1 MNTDLK
7 FGFNNSLEWIS
18 LIAAFGGGLGV
29 LYTFAIG
36 KHYIIPTII
45 LADSVLLL
53 NLAYF
58 GFGNKPWAK
67 HLLFWLF
74 TLICC
79 HSFFALFF
87 AQLPRA
93 ALGEMFLP
101 IYGTVCLSSG
111 FLAFQY
117 ARVNELF
124 RTINLTDD
132 NL

>member
-1 MNTDLK
+1 MSTDFK

-18 LIAAFGGGLGV
+18 LLAAFGGGLGV
-29 LYTFAIG
+29 IYTFAIG

-45 LADSVLLL
+45 LADSILLL

-74 TLICC
+74 TLISC
-79 HSFFALFF
+79 HTFFALFM
-87 AQLPRA
+87 AKLPSE
-93 ALGEMFLP
+93 ALGELFIP
-101 IYGTVCLSSG
+101 IYGTVCLASG

-117 ARVNELF
+117 ARTNELF
-124 RTINLTDD
+124 RTGNI
-132 NL
+132 